1 MVEENKKTRRPTA
14 KKNFSLNDFKKK
26 IGGEDVPQKPLTWLK
41 CNIQEATGLP
51 GIPIGYATLARGFTN
66 TGKSTILA
74 EALVDAQKQGIF
86 PIIIDT
92 ENNMGRNRLARM
104 GFDWDNDFYLMID
117 NDFLLE
123 NYGKKQDPKRSE
135 ASIEDL
141 GSCIHHLLD
150 LQENGELPY
159 DLLFAIDS
167 FGTLD
172 CIRSINASDKGSS
185 DNNMWNAGA
194 FEKTFKYLLNNRLP
208 SSRKVNKKYINTLIA
223 SQKIWINSQNGAG
236 TVQHKGGEAAFYGA
250 RLVLHFGGIQS
261 HGTKKVNAISK
272 KREVTYGIETKVGVV
287 KNQIDGNLGG
297 IALEGKI
304 ISTPTGF
311 ITANKEDI
319 DQYKKDNIQFF
330 RDVLGGD
337 ITAEEIETKLV
348 DIQED
353 EKVDFAMPANDDFDN
368 E

>member
-1 MVEENKKTRRPTA
+1 MIQENNKTRRPTA
-14 KKNFSLNDFKKK
+14 KKTFSLNDFKKK
-26 IGGEDVPQKPLTWLK
+26 IGGEDVPQKPLTWIK

-51 GIPIGYATLARGFTN
+51 GIPVGYSTLARGFTN

-74 EALVDAQKQGIF
+74 EAIVSAQKQGIF
-86 PIIIDT
+86 PVIIDT
-92 ENNMGRNRLARM
+92 ENNMGRNRLERM
-104 GFDWDNDFYLMID
+104 GFDWNGDYLFID

-123 NYGKKQDPKRSE
+123 NYGKKQDAKRSE

-141 GSCIHHLLD
+141 GACINHLLD
-150 LQENGELPY
+150 LQENDELPF

-172 CIRSINASDKGSS
+172 CIRSINAVDKGSS

-194 FEKTFKYLLNNRLP
+194 FEKTFKYLLNNRIP
-208 SSRKVNKKYINTLIA
+208 SSRKINKKYTNTLIA
-223 SQKIWINSQNGAG
+223 VQKIWINSMNGAG

-261 HGTKKVNAISK
+261 HGTKKVNAVSK

-311 ITANKEDI
+311 ISAEKDAI
-319 DQYKKDNIQFF
+319 DEYKKDNIQFF

-337 ITAEEIETKLV
+337 INPEDISTKLV
-348 DIQED
+348 EIQDD
-353 EKVDFAMPANDDFDN
+353 EKINFSLSENTDFDN
-368 E
+368 G